1 MAERKK
7 QSLLTGAGVLAIA
20 TVLVKIIGAI
30 YKIPLGNILTPVG
43 NAYFTGAYAIYSPL
57 YAISMAGLP
66 VAVSKLVSQ
75 NVELGRI
82 KDAQRIFYVSRKL
95 FFVVG
100 LVGTVILACIAVPYS
115 HMVNSP
121 KNYIAVLAVAP
132 CVLLCCMMSSFRG
145 YYEGLKNM
153 TPTGVSQV
161 IEAAVKLV
169 FGLAATYFSLNYWL
183 SNYHKNA
190 VDGKAVV
197 FGVEVANET
206 EALSAMYPYAAA
218 VAILGVTLGSLMGLV
233 YLVIRYKRH
242 GFGFTREEL
251 VNSPAAESDSE
262 IRKKIIRF
270 AAPVA
275 LSSIILNV
283 SNMIDDL
290 TIRTRLAKAFEN
302 GMDIVKQMYASSFA
316 IKAVPD
322 AEIADYLYGIHG
334 YAINIKNLIPTI
346 TLTLGISAIPALSM
360 AWANKNKKEIKV
372 TIESALRVTMMIA
385 LPAGIGIAAVA
396 DSIMNFLYYDMQ
408 DVVPI
413 AGSLLRMYGF
423 GIFLFASTSPITN
436 MLQAV
441 GRADVP
447 IKSILIGSTAKIVL
461 NFILIG
467 TPSININ
474 GAPISTT
481 VCYIIMLAINLKAL
495 LKETNTKINFVSVFL
510 KPFICALLC
519 GGTAWGVNYILTEKL
534 MLEHRLLCIIPIGCA
549 VVVYAISMLLIKGI
563 AKDDV
568 EMLPKGEKIAKVL
581 AKFGLLG

>member
-20 TVLVKIIGAI
+20 TILVKIIGAI

-43 NAYFTGAYAIYSPL
+43 YAYFTGAYAVYSPL

-75 NVELGRI
+75 NIEYGRVR
-82 KDAQRIFYVSRKL
+82 DAQRIFYVSRKI
-95 FFVVG
+95 FFAVG
-100 LVGTVILACIAVPYS
+100 FVGMVILFLIAVPYS
-115 HMVNSP
+115 NMVNSP
-121 KNYIAVLAVAP
+121 KNYISVLAVAP

-161 IEAAVKLV
+161 IEAATKLV
-169 FGLAATYFSLNYWL
+169 FGLAATYFCLNFWI

-190 VDGKAVV
+190 VDGAATV
-197 FGVEVANET
+197 FGVEVANEQ

-218 VAILGVTLGSLMGLV
+218 VAILGVTLGSLLGLL
-233 YLVIRYKRH
+233 YLFLRYKKK

-251 VNSPAAESDSE
+251 VNSPAPESDKE
-262 IRKKIIRF
+262 IRNKIIRF
-270 AAPVA
+270 ALPVA
-275 LSSIILNV
+275 LSSIILNI

-290 TIRTRLAKAFEN
+290 TIRTRLAYAFEN
-302 GMDIVKQMYASSFA
+302 GAEIIKNMYSGSFA
-316 IKAVPD
+316 INPVID
-322 AEIADYLYGIHG
+322 EEIADYLYGVHG
-334 YAINIKNLIPTI
+334 YAINLKNLIPTI

-372 TIESALRVTMMIA
+372 TIESVLRVTMMIA
-385 LPAGIGIAAVA
+385 LPAGIGMAVMSE
-396 DSIMNFLYYDMQ
+396 DIMALLYSDHP

-413 AGSLLRMYGF
+413 AGRLLLMYGF
-423 GIFLFASTSPITN
+423 GVFLFASTSPITN

-441 GRADVP
+441 GRADIP
-447 IKSILIGSTAKIVL
+447 IKSIFVGSAAKIIL

-467 TPSININ
+467 TPSINVN

-481 VCYIIMLAINLKAL
+481 VCYIIMLAINLSSL
-495 LKETNTKINFVSVFL
+495 LKVTKTRINFVSVFF
-510 KPFICALLC
+510 KPFVSAALC
-519 GGTAWGVNYILTEKL
+519 GLTAFGVDYLLTEVLMISHKL
-534 MLEHRLLCIIPIGCA
+534 LLVVPVGAA
-549 VVVYAISMLLIKGI
+549 VAVYGISMLLLKGI
-563 AKDDV
+563 ARDDV
-568 EMLPKGEKIAKVL
+568 EMLPKGEKIAKILEKFHVL
-581 AKFGLLG
+581 G